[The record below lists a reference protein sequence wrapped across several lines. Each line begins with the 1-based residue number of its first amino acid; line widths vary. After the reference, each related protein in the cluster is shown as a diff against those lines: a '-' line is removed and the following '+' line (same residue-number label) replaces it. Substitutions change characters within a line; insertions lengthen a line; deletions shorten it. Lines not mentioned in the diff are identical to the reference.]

1 MNVFDKIASS
11 FQKLINK
18 MFGSGLAQDST
29 KGEGEAKFSAEEAR
43 LALAAAQEGVVLL
56 ENDGALPLRGNVA
69 VFGRCQVNS
78 FYVGYGSGGDVKAPY
93 KVSILQGLEEAQG
106 EYAVD
111 KDLAQ
116 TYRNWCKKNVPNE
129 GFWGHWPMNY
139 PEMPLSAEAVREA
152 AKRNST
158 ALVIIGRAAG
168 EDRENT
174 LEKGSY
180 YLTDAELDMLSK
192 VTSAFKKTAVVLNCG
207 NVIDL
212 SWTEKYKGKISAL
225 VYGWQGG
232 METGHALANILSGK
246 SSPCGKLPVTI
257 AKSYSDYPSSSNFGN
272 KDFNF
277 YKEDIFVGYRYFSTF
292 ANDRAL
298 YSFGYG
304 LSYTRF
310 AITAGEFKEEGG
322 AAVCPFKVKN
332 VGNVSGK
339 EVVQLYVSAPQGKLG
354 KAALSLVG
362 FYNTGELKA
371 GEEEEGEIR
380 VNIADLA
387 SYDDSGATGNKHC
400 YVLEEGVY
408 TFLIGNS
415 SADVKKAGEHVQP
428 ALEVVNRL
436 QGVCGVKEKFERLI
450 AAQEGGKTVQ
460 KRAAVPLID
469 YDLKERIL
477 KNMPKAIE
485 GGNKE
490 IDFHD
495 VMQGKATVEEFVATL
510 NPKELEALTRGYGC
524 MGAKQGPAGN
534 AGVYGGVI
542 PSLEKKGVPAVTT
555 TDGPAGIRLNARTAL
570 LPCGTAL
577 AASWNPALVKELYAR
592 VGEEMKVQGTQVLLA
607 PGMNI
612 QRDPLCGRN
621 FEYFSEDPLLTGKM
635 AAAMVSGVQ
644 SKGVSACPKHFACNN
659 QEVNRNYND
668 SRVSERALREIYL
681 KGFEICVKESAPHC
695 IMTSYNKING
705 VWSHYN
711 YDLATTVLRGEWK
724 YGGLVITDWWMR
736 KSASPEFPAIRDNAY
751 RVRAQVDV
759 FMPGNMSF
767 AAKKYTSDGT
777 LLKTLGKEGGITLG
791 ELQRTAVNTL
801 KNVLLLKGKIPA
813 IDE

>member
-1 MNVFDKIASS
+1 MKVFDKIASS
-11 FQKLINK
+11 IQKCINK

-29 KGEGEAKFSAEEAR
+29 KGEGDAKFSAEEER
-43 LALAAAQEGVVLL
+43 LALVAAQEGIVLL
-56 ENDGALPLRGNVA
+56 ENDGVLPLRGKVA

-106 EYAVD
+106 EYFPD
-111 KDLAQ
+111 ETLANK
-116 TYRNWCKKNVPNE
+116 YRKWCKRHTPNE
-129 GFWGHWPMNY
+129 GYWGHWPMNY
-139 PEMPLSAEAVREA
+139 PEMPLDRQTVEDA
-152 AKRNST
+152 AKRNSA

-168 EDRENT
+168 EDRENK

-180 YLTDAELDMLSK
+180 YLTDAELDMLDK
-192 VTSAFKKTAVVLNCG
+192 VTSAFEKVAVVLNCG

-225 VYGWQGG
+225 VYAWQGG
-232 METGHALANILSGK
+232 MVTGRALANLLCGK
-246 SSPCGKLPVTI
+246 ASPCAKLPMTI
-257 AKSYSDYPSSSNFGN
+257 ARNYSDYPSSENFGN
-272 KDFNF
+272 REFNF

-292 ANDRAL
+292 AKEKVL
-298 YSFGYG
+298 YPFGYG
-304 LSYTRF
+304 LSYTQFDIAVKEFNSDGKDVVCRF
-310 AITAGEFKEEGG
+310 T
-322 AAVCPFKVKN
+322 VKN
-332 VGNVSGK
+332 TGKTAGK
-339 EVVQLYVSAPQGKLG
+339 EVVQLYVRAPQGKLG

-362 FYNTGELKA
+362 FYKTDELKA
-371 GEEEEGEIR
+371 GEEERGEIR
-380 VNIADLA
+380 VKSSDFA

-400 YVLEEGVY
+400 YVLEEGTY
-408 TFLIGNS
+408 TFLIGAS
-415 SADVKKAGEHVQP
+415 SDSLKKAGECERSS
-428 ALEVVNRL
+428 LEVVGIL
-436 QGVCGVKEKFERLI
+436 QGVCGVKEKFERII
-450 AAQEGGKTVQ
+450 AAEEDGKIVMKHAQ
-460 KRAAVPLID
+460 APLID
-469 YDLKERIL
+469 YSLKERIL
-477 KNMPKAIE
+477 KNLPKAIAISDR
-485 GGNKE
+485 E
-490 IDFHD
+490 IDFKE
-495 VMQGKATVEEFVATL
+495 VMQGNVTVQDFVATL
-510 NPKELEALTRGYGC
+510 DKKELEALTRGYGC

-577 AASWNPALVKELYAR
+577 ASSWNPVLVTQLYAC
-592 VGEEMKVQGTQVLLA
+592 VGEEMKAQGTQVLLA

-621 FEYFSEDPLLTGKM
+621 FEYFSEDPLLSGKI
-635 AAAMVSGVQ
+635 AAAMVNGVQ

-681 KGFEICVKESAPHC
+681 KGFEICIKESAPHC

-724 YGGLVITDWWMR
+724 YKGLVITDWWMR
-736 KSASPEFPAIRDNAY
+736 KSASPEFPAICDNAY

-759 FMPGNMSF
+759 FMPGNMTF

-777 LLKTLGKEGGITLG
+777 LLKTLGEEGGITLG
-791 ELQRTAVNTL
+791 EIQRTAANTL
-801 KNVLLLKGKIPA
+801 KNVLILKGDK
-813 IDE
+813 

>member
-1 MNVFDKIASS
+1 
-11 FQKLINK
+11 

-56 ENDGALPLRGNVA
+56 ENDGALPLRGSVA

-180 YLTDAELDMLSK
+180 YLTDTELDMLSK

-304 LSYTRF
+304 LSYTQF

-362 FYNTGELKA
+362 FYKTGELKA
-371 GEEEEGEIR
+371 GEEVEGEIR

-428 ALEVVNRL
+428 ALHGAQRRRREGVSRRGDRASVEVRVVE
-436 QGVCGVKEKFERLI
+436 GVAADDVRGEIPVAGPEGQAVDIAPQLRGVIDPLRPD
-450 AAQEGGKTVQ
+450 EGDVDPVGNAPVA
-460 KRAAVPLID
+460 RSEESH
-469 YDLKERIL
+469 ERI
-477 KNMPKAIE
+477 
-485 GGNKE
+485 
-490 IDFHD
+490 
-495 VMQGKATVEEFVATL
+495 
-510 NPKELEALTRGYGC
+510 R
-524 MGAKQGPAGN
+524 
-534 AGVYGGVI
+534 
-542 PSLEKKGVPAVTT
+542 
-555 TDGPAGIRLNARTAL
+555 
-570 LPCGTAL
+570 AL
-577 AASWNPALVKELYAR
+577 AHRGANALESVDDQHLAPRLRGRIHGEGLAR
-592 VGEEMKVQGTQVLLA
+592 EALA
-607 PGMNI
+607 PGI
-612 QRDPLCGRN
+612 HGRHAVAV
-621 FEYFSEDPLLTGKM
+621 D
-635 AAAMVSGVQ
+635 VSRTLVDLQ
-644 SKGVSACPKHFACNN
+644 LRAVDITTLVEASVVDTRVDHVSARCGG
-659 QEVNRNYND
+659 
-668 SRVSERALREIYL
+668 
-681 KGFEICVKESAPHC
+681 GFERVGHGAPRQGD
-695 IMTSYNKING
+695 TAFG
-705 VWSHYN
+705 GE
-711 YDLATTVLRGEWK
+711 TRGK
-724 YGGLVITDWWMR
+724 GLH
-736 KSASPEFPAIRDNAY
+736 
-751 RVRAQVDV
+751 
-759 FMPGNMSF
+759 
-767 AAKKYTSDGT
+767 
-777 LLKTLGKEGGITLG
+777 GKRLN
-791 ELQRTAVNTL
+791 RHFR
-801 KNVLLLKGKIPA
+801 
-813 IDE
+813 